1 VSFSLQILFEAILIL
16 RTEQDIIINVHRYIN
31 LKHPLYMSD
40 FNQNLFFGGIFS
52 NNPQMSNFM
61 KVRPMVAQV
70 FHSDGKTD
78 G

>member
-1 VSFSLQILFEAILIL
+1 
-16 RTEQDIIINVHRYIN
+16 
-31 LKHPLYMSD
+31 MSD
-40 FNQNLFFGGIFS
+40 FNQNLFFWGIFS